1 MNTTPSTTSPTTT
14 GPTRTW
20 TPTTVAALLEAS
32 LATEPGHPARPALT
46 YLRRK
51 PGRGMVAVFGSAG
64 RDAIYTVTV
73 DEAAMAHDVA
83 DPTGVT
89 IERFPAD
96 QRLGHLS
103 EVMAPTA
110 ASPVWQALR
119 DAAARAVGE
128 PSGRGWTIVDVMAT
142 PVRYKPGDRCVVR
155 YAVHAEDED
164 GHRHVV
170 TVVGKLYG
178 DLEEAAGAADL
189 MERLWAAQDGEA
201 WTARPLAL
209 AAPVPLLVTE
219 DLGSRHSE
227 LPALPG
233 TEVVRFGADLP
244 VDAIRR
250 SARALA
256 DLHTS
261 ATARPDTPLRP
272 GAAEAAKAAKR
283 AVTVGSYVPGL
294 AAEAERVAASVG
306 ETLAATSAETLRPT
320 HGSYKPSQLLF
331 RCGAA
336 VVVDFDQF
344 ALADA
349 ALDVGY
355 FLAYLRPPGLWYHRA
370 GTRAWFEA
378 AAEVF
383 LSAYDE
389 RMAERGVDARERAGI
404 LHRSHGYEAALLLK
418 VAARRA
424 NRLHG
429 PRPGEVAAMLA
440 EITTC
445 VEAARS

>member
-1 MNTTPSTTSPTTT
+1 M
-14 GPTRTW
+14 RTHRFLSAL
-20 TPTTVAALLEAS
+20 VALMLLG
-32 LATEPGHPARPALT
+32 T
-46 YLRRK
+46 
-51 PGRGMVAVFGSAG
+51 
-64 RDAIYTVTV
+64 
-73 DEAAMAHDVA
+73 
-83 DPTGVT
+83 
-89 IERFPAD
+89 
-96 QRLGHLS
+96 
-103 EVMAPTA
+103 
-110 ASPVWQALR
+110 
-119 DAAARAVGE
+119 
-128 PSGRGWTIVDVMAT
+128 
-142 PVRYKPGDRCVVR
+142 
-155 YAVHAEDED
+155 
-164 GHRHVV
+164 
-170 TVVGKLYG
+170 
-178 DLEEAAGAADL
+178 
-189 MERLWAAQDGEA
+189 
-201 WTARPLAL
+201 
-209 AAPVPLLVTE
+209 LL
-219 DLGSRHSE
+219 
-227 LPALPG
+227 
-233 TEVVRFGADLP
+233 
-244 VDAIRR
+244 
-250 SARALA
+250 
-256 DLHTS
+256 
-261 ATARPDTPLRP
+261 
-272 GAAEAAKAAKR
+272 
-283 AVTVGSYVPGL
+283 
-294 AAEAERVAASVG
+294 AASVG